1 MAQKQSHFF
10 RASFG
15 GSVAVAGGVLTIGNS
30 YNNTFKGVILKNIQT
45 LTKQAAVAETAAV
58 HTVTVTRAANATYVL
73 AVGQKVDDFS
83 GAFVNAVVRY
93 TSDANGASGRGVV
106 DGIVALL
113 NALGRFKFTAAYAS
127 DTTFTITTDAGYP
140 TISSKVVSTNLSR
153 ALTTPGVVAVNTAAK
168 LLAEGYE
175 GPVAGRTYTSYK
187 GLMAVPLAGTL
198 AGTGSFEVVECE
210 LFIDAGETATVTAL
224 EKVIQTPVVTSID
237 GSGVISTELQEV
249 VTLLA

>member
-15 GSVAVAGGVLTIGNS
+15 GSVAVAGGVLTIGSS
-30 YNNTFKGVILKNIQT
+30 YNNTFKGVILKNIQS
-45 LTKQAAVAETAAV
+45 LRKQAAVAETAAV
-58 HTVTVTRAANATYVL
+58 HTVTVTRAANAVYTLGLSQNVGDFIGQYVT
-73 AVGQKVDDFS
+73 
-83 GAFVNAVVRY
+83 AVVRY

-106 DGIVALL
+106 DGIVAGL

-140 TISSKVVSTNLSR
+140 TINTRTVSTNLSR
-153 ALTTPGVVAVNTAAK
+153 AITTAGVEAVNTAAK
-168 LLAEGYE
+168 LLAAGYE
-175 GPVAGRTYTSYK
+175 GPVAGRTYTSYH
-187 GLMAVPLAGTL
+187 GLLEVPLPTTL
-198 AGTGSFEVVECE
+198 AGTGASEVYDFE

-237 GSGVISTELQEV
+237 GTGVISTELQEV